1 MLSSLPASAGAYH
14 RFSIAP
20 DASAM
25 SLTKMNLPELRHATN
40 ERGTRQCAA
49 CTVRKGGGIVSYVL
63 KEIKE
68 KVAK

>member
-1 MLSSLPASAGAYH
+1 
-14 RFSIAP
+14 
-20 DASAM
+20 M
-25 SLTKMNLPELRHATN
+25 SLTKVNLPELRHATN

-68 KVAK
+68 KVGK